1 MAAAAL
7 ASLREQPEDKI
18 VRHAAALSGQ
28 LQSLRERMYPP
39 HAQKAL
45 RNFMTQEVS
54 RLTSIP
60 KSSLR
65 TMSNEGKGPAPA
77 RLDNNHRA
85 YTLAQ
90 INELRRMFAAQ
101 KPADALRFLP
111 RRRSGDHL
119 RDSSRS

>member
-1 MAAAAL
+1 MAKAAL
-7 ASLREQPEDKI
+7 ASSREQPEDKI

-60 KSSLR
+60 ESSLR
-65 TMSNEGKGPAPA
+65 TMSNEGKGPATA
-77 RLDNNHRA
+77 QLDNNHRA
-85 YTLAQ
+85 YTLVQ

-101 KPADALRFLP
+101 KLSIYTRT
-111 RRRSGDHL
+111 
-119 RDSSRS
+119 